1 MLRNRMTGVICR
13 LFDTARQ
20 VLCVGSR
27 GEAIRRA
34 RARVNHANASFPAT
48 ELFFSSVSIDRR
60 LPGSHRNTT
69 VLTLTYDAAQSR
81 D

>member
-1 MLRNRMTGVICR
+1 MTDVICR

-20 VLCVGSR
+20 VHCVGG
-27 GEAIRRA
+27 GEAIRSA
-34 RARVNHANASFPAT
+34 CVNHAIASFPAT
-48 ELFFSSVSIDRR
+48 ELFSSVSIDRR
-60 LPGSHRNTT
+60 LPDSHRYIT